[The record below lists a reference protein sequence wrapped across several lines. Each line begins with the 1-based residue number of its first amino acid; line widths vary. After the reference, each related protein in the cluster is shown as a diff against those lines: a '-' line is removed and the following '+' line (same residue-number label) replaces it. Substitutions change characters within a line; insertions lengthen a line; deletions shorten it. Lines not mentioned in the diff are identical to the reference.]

1 MWQCGEEQWRGW
13 VCCRPGAL
21 PHGLPFPP
29 AHHPEL
35 RLGFP
40 QVRICVELKS
50 KSSELHTCT
59 LTSHWQRRPARW
71 TEHRPVGA
79 WAWPGQSGW
88 FPALFSPISLEH
100 LVRQRLS
107 DLSPSASLSPS
118 PPVCM
123 PRASLPCLSF
133 PTSCGPFLGP
143 PGEHLPDARSL
154 QAHPQ
159 QASGKMPPG
168 GPPSPSGLFSSPTD
182 APPGLGSPPA
192 VQSRAIQH
200 GSHSHLNRN

>member
-1 MWQCGEEQWRGW
+1 MCIPAMWQCGEEQWRGW

-88 FPALFSPISLEH
+88 FPALFSPVSLEH
-100 LVRQRLS
+100 LVRPNQQAGLGTLR
-107 DLSPSASLSPS
+107 
-118 PPVCM
+118 PVPVGIAAFPYSCDCVSV
-123 PRASLPCLSF
+123 SLPEVGWC
-133 PTSCGPFLGP
+133 P
-143 PGEHLPDARSL
+143 RSL
-154 QAHPQ
+154 Q
-159 QASGKMPPG
+159 S
-168 GPPSPSGLFSSPTD
+168 
-182 APPGLGSPPA
+182 
-192 VQSRAIQH
+192 
-200 GSHSHLNRN
+200 